1 MRFQATEIPG
11 LVVIESDPS
20 ADARGS
26 FSRVHCSREFI
37 DNGIDFSPKQTSLSR
52 NRKRGTV
59 RGLHYQVRPFV
70 EAKLVCCVD
79 GSAFDAVVDLRRASP
94 TFGRASW
101 ITLAAGRTNMVYVPE
116 GCAHGYQTLEDDT
129 SLLYMISAPYQASA
143 ARGVRWDDPVLGIP
157 WPERANVFLSDRDK
171 ALPLLAQLE
180 ADF

>member
-11 LVVIESDPS
+11 LVVIESDPG
-20 ADARGS
+20 ADARGL
-26 FSRVHCSREFI
+26 FARVHCAREFI
-37 DNGIDFSPKQTSLSR
+37 DNGIDFSPEQTSLSS

-70 EAKLVCCVD
+70 EAKLVCCVG

-101 ITLAAGRTNMVYVPE
+101 IALEAGRANMVYVPE

-129 SLLYMISAPYQASA
+129 TLLYMISAPYQASA
-143 ARGVRWDDPVLGIP
+143 ARGLRWDDPALGIP
-157 WPERANVFLSDRDK
+157 WPERTNVFLSDRDK